1 MQRFQYQYGDRPLEG
16 YTIQRGVGRGGFGE
30 VYYAISDSGKQ
41 VALKTLQTYEQIELR
56 GINQCMNLKSPHLVT
71 IFDVKYNTQGRPFVI
86 MEYVS
91 GPSLADLIQESPGG
105 LGTQKAAFFLREIA
119 KGLNYLHECGIVH
132 RDLKPSNIFYEDG
145 SIKIGD
151 YGLSK
156 AMNTSRHSGQTI
168 TVGTVHYMAP
178 EIGAGCYN
186 RSIDI
191 YALGIVLYEMLT
203 GQVPF
208 FGNSPAEVLM
218 KHMSSE
224 PDLTGMDETFARVI
238 RRALAKDPENRY
250 QSVQEMVEDVFG
262 SDHIR
267 NSVSQFSPQS
277 LSVAAEK
284 IAGKNKPQARPT
296 PGHADTPPPI
306 PQPKPAAASHENRS
320 ETKPYP
326 QVLLDAAATDPV
338 NKNQRIILAGIAAA
352 AIAIGIGLM
361 SNIHGMIIP
370 EAFITTAMIFVAG
383 KIIIISRW
391 KWLAGLE
398 DDSVWL
404 RRFALGAITAI
415 PLGAMAAI
423 SSRGLRSLGPGTW
436 LTIALAVCL
445 VDWWKVSTPERKKRV
460 DLGHALWAGLLAYL
474 LALVLHGSAAFSAGV
489 LAGASLVVQILTPFS
504 MSRSA
509 IHAYHEK
516 QKKPEPGPQ
525 SQASTPPLPPI
536 PQNAGQ
542 AVRQQPPAIPL
553 TAPGVMKSVPRR
565 HSVPGAIRFLWLIV
579 FIALLGVGI
588 GTIVFSVE
596 ERDEAF
602 LALGIAFLWLGL
614 MAFLRIFQGRF
625 RSWYGYLIQPFLS
638 TVCVLTII
646 GSCILLSERE
656 IPEAIGIPLIV
667 IGGLCFVASFIALGI
682 FRGRQE
688 RKQVYQQ
695 PQPPKPVSTNTG
707 PVPGV
712 SPYKRIWALIMCGG
726 FFVSLPGL
734 HRFYVGK
741 IGTGLL
747 WFFTGGCF
755 VIGQVIDA
763 IMILTGQFTDA
774 QGRVLL
780 MWENEAELTGKEMP
794 DNVKQAAIVREQAK
808 RQQAAQQQQVQPDR
822 REETVQKPSYYPP
835 VSAPRMR
842 PVVPYHSFNPIT
854 WICAFLGH
862 IILLVALVVGLAT
875 AVHVPDIIAAGFPDP
890 HLSEEIGKALNTQNW
905 PAMLAQIGPILTVLL
920 FLLAATLLIIGR
932 RNGGAMYILR
942 ALMGIFGLL
951 AVQSVLTSAFAHTS
965 GAMLANAFQQH
976 NFEQAWNTMLSTV
989 QATPLYTAAGVFIL
1003 SVFILAWPPR
1013 KQKAITSA
1021 I

>member
-71 IFDVKYNTQGRPFVI
+71 IFDVKYNNQGRPFVI

-91 GPSLADLIQESPGG
+91 GPSLADLIQESRGG

-145 SIKIGD
+145 GIKIGD

-224 PDLTGMDETFARVI
+224 PDLTGVDETFARVI
-238 RRALAKDPENRY
+238 RKALAKDPEERY
-250 QSVQEMVEDVFG
+250 QTVQEMIEDVFG

-277 LSVAAEK
+277 LSVVAEK
-284 IAGKNKPQARPT
+284 IAIKNKPQARPT

-306 PQPKPAAASHENRS
+306 PQPKPTAAPRNSKPEA
-320 ETKPYP
+320 KPYP
-326 QVLLDAAATDPV
+326 QILLEAAATDPV
-338 NKNQRIILAGIAAA
+338 SKHQRQILAIISAAVIAV
-352 AIAIGIGLM
+352 GV
-361 SNIHGMIIP
+361 GMLSGHSSMIVP
-370 EAFITTAMIFVAG
+370 VAFLTIVMIFTAG
-383 KIIIISRW
+383 KLILWSRY
-391 KWLAGLE
+391 KWLGNLE
-398 DDSVWL
+398 EESIWL
-404 RRFALGAITAI
+404 RRFALGAIVAI
-415 PLGAMAAI
+415 PLGIMAVMFGGI
-423 SSRGLRSLGPGTW
+423 FGSSSARQGTW
-436 LTIALAVCL
+436 LAIALAVCL
-445 VDWWKVSTPERKKRV
+445 TDWWKVSTPDREKRV
-460 DLGHALWAGLLAYL
+460 QLGHALWAGFVAYIIGL
-474 LALVLHGSAAFSAGV
+474 ILHGQNVLCAGI
-489 LAGASLVVQILTPFS
+489 LAGASLVVQILTPFC
-504 MSRSA
+504 MTRSA

-516 QKKPEPGPQ
+516 QKKPGP
-525 SQASTPPLPPI
+525 SPRPQASPAPPI
-536 PQNAGQ
+536 PQSAGQ
-542 AVRQQPPAIPL
+542 NVQQQAASRPQAIHNS
-553 TAPGVMKSVPRR
+553 GSIYKGHR
-565 HSVPGAIRFLWLIV
+565 VPGSIRMLWMLAFIILIGFGIGAIIFAEEEHV
-579 FIALLGVGI
+579 QPFIGVG
-588 GTIVFSVE
+588 VAS
-596 ERDEAF
+596 
-602 LALGIAFLWLGL
+602 LWLGL
-614 MAFLRIFQGRF
+614 MSFIRVFQTRF
-625 RSWYGYLIQPFLS
+625 CSWYGYLLQPVISAL
-638 TVCVLTII
+638 CILTII
-646 GSCILLSERE
+646 GSVMLMDDRI

-667 IGGLCFVASFIALGI
+667 IGGLGFVTSFIALGL
-682 FRGRQE
+682 FSQSKE
-688 RKQVYQQ
+688 RKQVHHQ
-695 PQPPKPVSTNTG
+695 PQPPVSTNTG

-747 WFFTGGCF
+747 WFFTGGLF
-755 VIGQVIDA
+755 VIGQIIDA
-763 IMILTGQFTDA
+763 ILILTGQFTDA

-794 DNVKQAAIVREQAK
+794 ENVKQAAVAREQAK
-808 RQQAAQQQQVQPDR
+808 REQAVHQAPEPVQTMESGQQS
-822 REETVQKPSYYPP
+822 TSYSP
-835 VSAPRMR
+835 VSSHRMHPIVPR
-842 PVVPYHSFNPIT
+842 HSFNPIT
-854 WICAFLGH
+854 WICGFLGH
-862 IILLVALVVGLAT
+862 IILLVALLVGLAT
-875 AVHVPDIIAAGFPDP
+875 AVHTPDIIAAGFPDP
-890 HLSEEIGKALNTQNW
+890 HLGEEIGNVLHTSNW
-905 PAMLAQIGPILTVLL
+905 PAMLTQISSIATVLL
-920 FLLAATLLIIGR
+920 FLIAATLLIIGR

-942 ALMGIFGLL
+942 AMMGIFGLL
-951 AVQSVLTSAFAHTS
+951 AVQTILASAFAHTN
-965 GAMLANAFQQH
+965 GAMLANALQQK
-976 NFEQAWNTMLSTV
+976 NFEQAWNSLLNTV
-989 QATPLYTAAGVFIL
+989 QVTPLYTAAGVFIL

-1013 KQKAITSA
+1013 KHKAITSA